1 LAVRSP
7 EVLLFGLFV
16 AVMVGAFALKTRAT
30 KLLGSDGLRFAP
42 VIFAATFPFIYFAMF
57 RPVAYNGMRHF
68 LFVIP
73 PLCVIAALAFQR
85 LLQAPSRVARLAFA
99 AGLAL
104 AFIAQA
110 RMLIELHPDE
120 YTYFNTLVGG
130 PRGARGRYELDYWG
144 ISLAEATER
153 LVDQLDDADALPEPG
168 KPPLK
173 VYVCGNVWSAATF
186 FPESLTPVER
196 VEDAD
201 FQIAIDDFFCKQP
214 AGSKRVLEV
223 TRAGATLSYVDD
235 LRRLR
240 AKPSQA
246 GLEQTRA
253 PSVNPPQRR
262 AGLR

>member
-1 LAVRSP
+1 VIIAAV
-7 EVLLFGLFV
+7 
-16 AVMVGAFALKTRAT
+16 
-30 KLLGSDGLRFAP
+30 
-42 VIFAATFPFIYFAMF
+42 FPFVYFAVF

-73 PLCVIAALAFQR
+73 PVCVIAALAFQR

-99 AGLAL
+99 AGLGL
-104 AFIAQA
+104 AFVAQA
-110 RMLIELHPDE
+110 RMLIDLHPDE

-130 PRGARGRYELDYWG
+130 PRGAAGRFELDYWG
-144 ISLAEATER
+144 ISLAEATEK
-153 LVDQLDDADALPEPG
+153 LVEQLDDADMLPDPG

-223 TRAGATLSYVDD
+223 TRGGARLSYVDD

-240 AKPSQA
+240 AKPGEA